1 MIYPKK
7 KFDKVKFGKIDET
20 NVSKNKSRRKPV
32 LVNEEIVEEEKQNVY
47 NNQQKESEQNR
58 KMNELL
64 QKMAKLELENQKLKE
79 KEES

>member
-1 MIYPKK
+1 MREIVNTEVNQLTFEKLTEFK
-7 KFDKVKFGKIDET
+7 RQF
-20 NVSKNKSRRKPV
+20 S
-32 LVNEEIVEEEKQNVY
+32 NEEIVEEEKQNVY